1 MLRTTLRATAVA
13 VIALAAGPGA
23 RAAPLPQVDWT
34 LQTPVIAAPGD
45 GDDPAIWLHPTDPTK
60 SLVIATA
67 KNGGLRVY
75 DLNAAQVQSLLPGS
89 ALVDGSN
96 QASRLNNVDVQYGFK
111 LADGSRADVAVFTD
125 RGQDRLRMFRITGT
139 PGAPLQEI
147 AMSAS
152 SPSRLYP
159 VSPGTT
165 GQAIGTQ
172 ATGYGITLW
181 RDQSTDRLYALV
193 NQRREAVV
201 SRFELT
207 AVSDGF
213 KSTLVDTWNFPTTF
227 QGTGLTAGSRRQ
239 FEGMVVDQQTGML
252 FAAQE
257 DVGIWRV
264 NLRTGVADATPILRS
279 KEFDPSSPLVSDV
292 EGLTIR
298 YGANGAGALLV
309 SSQGNS
315 TFHAYDRGSY
325 GYLGGFTIAKAGTAD
340 SSVDN
345 SDGMDVTSFALP
357 GFGKGLLVVHD
368 GFNGLPQAD
377 NTTNFKFVPWENVV
391 GALPD
396 TLSAYLDPVA
406 GFDPRN
412 MGPVPEPGSWLLMA
426 GGLAAMLARRRR
438 AAVR

>member
-1 MLRTTLRATAVA
+1 MQIRKYRQLAPVM
-13 VIALAAGPGA
+13 ALAAVAFNVQAQG
-23 RAAPLPQVDWT
+23 LPQVDWT
-34 LQTPVIAAPGD
+34 RQTPVIEAPGD
-45 GDDPAIWLHPTDPTK
+45 GDDPAIWLHPTNASK

-75 DLNAAQVQSLLPGS
+75 DLNATQVQSFLNAPS
-89 ALVDGSN
+89 VVDGVR
-96 QASRLNNVDVQYGFK
+96 QASRLNNVDVQYGFR
-111 LADGSRADVAVFTD
+111 LSDGSRADVAVFSD
-125 RGQDRLRMFRITGT
+125 RGQDRLRMFKITDT

-152 SPSRLYP
+152 SAPRLYP
-159 VSPGTT
+159 NGVST

-172 ATGYGITLW
+172 ATGYGVTLW
-181 RDQSTDRLYALV
+181 RDAGADKLYALV

-207 AVSDGF
+207 AEADGF
-213 KSTLVDTWNFPTTF
+213 KSTLVNTWQFPNTF
-227 QGTGLTAGSRRQ
+227 QGTVLAAGSPRQ

-257 DVGIWRV
+257 DVGIWRI
-264 NLRTGVADATPILRS
+264 NLNTGVADASPILRS
-279 KEFDPSSPLVSDV
+279 QQFDPASPLVADV

-298 YGANGAGALLV
+298 YGANGSGALLV

-315 TFHAYDRGSY
+315 TVHAFDRVSY
-325 GYLGGFTIAKAGTAD
+325 GHLGGFTVARTGVAD
-340 SSVDN
+340 SLVES

-357 GFGKGLLVVHD
+357 GFEKGLVVMHD

-396 TLSAYLDPVA
+396 TLSPYLNPVA

-412 MGPVPEPGSWLLMA
+412 ISPVPEPGTWLLLA
-426 GGLAAMLARRRR
+426 GGLAAVLARRACGSRR
-438 AAVR
+438 